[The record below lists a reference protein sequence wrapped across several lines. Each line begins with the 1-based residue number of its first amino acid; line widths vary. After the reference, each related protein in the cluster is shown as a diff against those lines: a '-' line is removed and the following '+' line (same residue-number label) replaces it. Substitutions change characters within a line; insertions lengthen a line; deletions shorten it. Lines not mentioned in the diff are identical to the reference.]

1 MAVTAA
7 AVTAA
12 AVTVVAITAAAVTVV
27 AVTAAAVTAVVV
39 IRVPPALVAVTAAN
53 YIPPA
58 IPSAWPAALR
68 LRELYAKFRERNGW
82 ISRRR
87 IGAIL
92 SSGLAPVEATSAI
105 DFGPAGRRPG
115 DL

>member
-7 AVTAA
+7 VTA
-12 AVTVVAITAAAVTVV
+12 V
-27 AVTAAAVTAVVV
+27 AVTAVAVVVV
-39 IRVPPALVAVTAAN
+39 IRLPPALVAVTAAN

-92 SSGLAPVEATSAI
+92 YSGLAPVEATSAI